1 MRALEPLV
9 PRAFGEQLAVEGL
22 LAVWADN
29 HLRIH
34 IPITREPHFWFRQKA
49 VPGLPARPSTSGD
62 EATAATKFA
71 APRKGEDSV
80 AFLDHS
86 ESGISA
92 AMRLDPNTHALVM
105 ATAFMTSICF
115 AVAAMSVIGLT
126 IHLFVPGAG

>member
-22 LAVWADN
+22 LAMWADH
-29 HLRIH
+29 HLRSH
-34 IPITREPHFWFRQKA
+34 IPITLKPHFRFR
-49 VPGLPARPSTSGD
+49 
-62 EATAATKFA
+62 
-71 APRKGEDSV
+71 RKGD
-80 AFLDHS
+80 AGAKFLAHS
-86 ESGISA
+86 ENSISA

-105 ATAFMTSICF
+105 ATAFVTSICF

>member
-9 PRAFGEQLAVEGL
+9 PRAFGKQLAVEGL

-34 IPITREPHFWFRQKA
+34 VPITRKPHVWFRQ
-49 VPGLPARPSTSGD
+49 RQ
-62 EATAATKFA
+62 A
-71 APRKGEDSV
+71 APG
-80 AFLDHS
+80 
-86 ESGISA
+86 
-92 AMRLDPNTHALVM
+92 
-105 ATAFMTSICF
+105 MTSICF

>member
-9 PRAFGEQLAVEGL
+9 PRAFGEELSVERL

-29 HLRIH
+29 HLRSH
-34 IPITREPHFWFRQKA
+34 GPITRKPHYEFRRM
-49 VPGLPARPSTSGD
+49 GDDSPALLR
-62 EATAATKFA
+62 
-71 APRKGEDSV
+71 
-80 AFLDHS
+80 HS
-86 ESGISA
+86 EYSISA

>member
-1 MRALEPLV
+1 VRALEPLV
-9 PRAFGEQLAVEGL
+9 PRAFGEQLAVEEL

-29 HLRIH
+29 HLRTH
-34 IPITREPHFWFRQKA
+34 VPITRKPHFEFR
-49 VPGLPARPSTSGD
+49 
-62 EATAATKFA
+62 
-71 APRKGEDSV
+71 RKGVDSV
-80 AFLDHS
+80 AFLNHS
-86 ESGISA
+86 ESSISA